1 MKIKELAKKL
11 RKQLRDDILERYDNE
26 AYWDENI
33 IEEFFQ
39 ENEIEGEMKDKIIE
53 ELSKEELWK

>member
-11 RKQLRDDILERYDNE
+11 RKQLRENILERYDNE
-26 AYWDENI
+26 EYWDQEI

-39 ENEIEGEMKDKIIE
+39 DNGIEDEKIQNKIME
-53 ELSKEELWK
+53 ELSKEEQ